1 MGGTRWP
8 LFGRDHG
15 YSSDTFVFVYE
26 MKNGSTYET
35 VTERL
40 RTAVLSAG
48 NPYEKQEEAEWRWR
62 HREASRSIW
71 SRRRR
76 GAVCQQGIFQLT
88 LLEPL
93 RRGNAVIPAGS
104 SGIWQ
109 YGKE

>member
-1 MGGTRWP
+1 
-8 LFGRDHG
+8 
-15 YSSDTFVFVYE
+15 

-48 NPYEKQEEAEWRWR
+48 NPYEKQEEAELEM
-62 HREASRSIW
+62 EAQGGIQVHL

-76 GAVCQQGIFQLT
+76 GAVCQQGIFQLM
-88 LLEPL
+88 LLVPL

-109 YGKE
+109 FGK